1 MCARDFELFRALVA
15 RAARLSLGRLSTG
28 LGGATTAAGDLATR
42 AQSELCAEQDP
53 SDYDSLAGAVDS
65 GRLVAER
72 GRREVLTEGRGV
84 KRPG

>member
-1 MCARDFELFRALVA
+1 VR
-15 RAARLSLGRLSTG
+15 TG
-28 LGGATTAAGDLATR
+28 LRAVSRARRAGGLVVTWPVIDGAWRGNDGSGDLATR
-42 AQSELCAEQDP
+42 AQSESSAEQDP
-53 SDYDSLAGAVDS
+53 SDYDSLAGAVDF